1 MAKYNVKF
9 SCGHEET
16 KELFGCE
23 RERRAKIEY
32 WEKSGK
38 CTACYEKEKYA
49 DHDEIE
55 MPYSEYKNNYS
66 NCKTKAN
73 SYNKASKTIIVYV
86 PKTPAESKPDTDSI
100 EGRKEAIKK
109 VADETGYPYDKLV
122 NDLLNGT
129 ADGFRAQVEK
139 YADIFKSNPDK
150 SGKYATAYDA
160 AIALYNVAKK
170 YGL

>member
-16 KELFGCE
+16 VDLFGPVKE
-23 RERRAKIEY
+23 RESKIAY
-32 WEKSGK
+32 FEKRGL
-38 CTACYEKEKYA
+38 CRECYEKEQYKEYDA
-49 DHDEIE
+49 VE
-55 MPYSEYKNNYS
+55 MLYSEYKNNYS

-86 PKTPAESKPDTDSI
+86 PRQTVEPKPESI
-100 EGRKEAIKK
+100 EDRKAAIKK
-109 VADETGYPYDKLV
+109 VAEETGHPYDKLV

>member
-1 MAKYNVKF
+1 MKYWVKRK
-9 SCGHEET
+9 CGHEEQI
-16 KELFGCE
+16 ELFGKTSE
-23 RERRAKIEY
+23 RDY
-32 WEKSGK
+32 LLEKESHK
-38 CTACYEKEKYA
+38 LCRECYEKEQNKNCN
-49 DHDEIE
+49 EVE

>member
-16 KELFGCE
+16 IDLFGPVKE
-23 RERRAKIEY
+23 RESKIAY
-32 WEKSGK
+32 FEKRGL
-38 CTACYEKEKYA
+38 CRECYEKEQNKNCN
-49 DHDEIE
+49 EVE
-55 MPYSEYKNNYS
+55 MPYSEYKNKYA

-100 EGRKEAIKK
+100 DGRKEAIKK
-109 VADETGYPYDKLV
+109 VAEETGYPYDKLV
-122 NDLLNGT
+122 NDLLAGT
-129 ADGFRAQVEK
+129 AEEFKKQIDKF
-139 YADIFKSNPDK
+139 ADILKSNADK

>member
-16 KELFGCE
+16 IDLFGPVKE
-23 RERRAKIEY
+23 RESKIAY
-32 WEKSGK
+32 FEKRGL
-38 CTACYEKEKYA
+38 CRECYEKEQNA
-49 DHDEIE
+49 NCDVVE
-55 MPYSEYKNNYS
+55 MPYSEYKNKYA

-73 SYNKASKTIIVYV
+73 SYDKAKKTIIVYV
-86 PKTPAESKPDTDSI
+86 PKTTSEVKLETGNI
-100 EGRKEAIKK
+100 EDRKEAIKK
-109 VADETGYPYDKLV
+109 VAEETGYPYEVLEKQFIFL
-122 NDLLNGT
+122 T
-129 ADGFRAQVEK
+129 AERFKSAIDK
-139 YADIFKSNPDK
+139 YADVYKSNNDA